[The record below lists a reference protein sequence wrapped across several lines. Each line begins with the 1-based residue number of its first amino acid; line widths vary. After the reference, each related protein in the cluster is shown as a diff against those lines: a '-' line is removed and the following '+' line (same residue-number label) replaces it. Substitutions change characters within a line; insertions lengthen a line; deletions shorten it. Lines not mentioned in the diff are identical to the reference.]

1 MPVNADEYDAIC
13 NSRECLVKVNEDLIM
28 TPFGSIKSSRM
39 TSWPMVVDTQPRMLG
54 FLGEKNIY
62 TFNLNGYDQYGK
74 KKSLNIQFLN
84 DMPAKKFIKEI
95 EMVSGLGLGQRRSA
109 KQIRENELLYK
120 TTTTTTIEKSNL
132 SECISEAGAS
142 RKSKI
147 ALEKFRDKTN
157 LENFFKNSNAYAV
170 FPDVVKGGMGIGGAR
185 GRGEV
190 FQNCKA
196 IGSTTMTQLSVGF
209 QLGGQAF
216 SQIIF
221 FQNQRDTD
229 RFTQGNFEFG
239 ASASAALI
247 TEGAA
252 TEAAY
257 SDGVGVLTISKGGLM
272 YEASIGG
279 QKFSFEPYKK

>member
-1 MPVNADEYDAIC
+1 M
-13 NSRECLVKVNEDLIM
+13 
-28 TPFGSIKSSRM
+28 RM
-39 TSWPMVVDTQPRMLG
+39 
-54 FLGEKNIY
+54 
-62 TFNLNGYDQYGK
+62 
-74 KKSLNIQFLN
+74 
-84 DMPAKKFIKEI
+84 KKFFVNSLALVSI
-95 EMVSGLGLGQRRSA
+95 SGLVGACQKL
-109 KQIRENELLYK
+109 ENIK
-120 TTTTTTIEKSNL
+120 V
-132 SECISEAGAS
+132 SECISEIGGS

-147 ALEKFRDKTN
+147 ALEKFKEKPN
-157 LENFFKNSNAYAV
+157 LKKFFKKSNAYAV

-185 GRGEV
+185 GSGEV
-190 FQNCKA
+190 FQNCQA

-221 FQNQRDTD
+221 FKSQRDTD

-247 TEGAA
+247 KEGAA

-257 SDGVGVLTISKGGLM
+257 SDGVGVLTLSKGGLM

-279 QKFSFEPYKK
+279 QKFSFSPYER